1 MKEKPREGS
10 YRRRR
15 GNLRSWPP
23 YWSRV
28 SLRRGTGFVTHFF
41 FLVGFV
47 SRPSRQGDFVSR
59 GCSVACSV
67 ANSGGFAKELGL
79 GETKRTPRR
88 FRETRE
94 FHEKKDIK
102 QEKERGQN
110 YVPIPDLRE
119 VKKSAESGQDLGVS
133 WINKASS
140 DAKDS

>member
-28 SLRRGTGFVTHFF
+28 SLHRSTGFVTHF

-47 SRPSRQGDFVSR
+47 SRPSRRGDFVSR

-79 GETKRTPRR
+79 GEAKRASRR
-88 FRETRE
+88 FRETGG

-110 YVPIPDLRE
+110 YIPIPDFKSSEEVGGVRTGPRCKLDQQGLLRCE
-119 VKKSAESGQDLGVS
+119 GFL
-133 WINKASS
+133 
-140 DAKDS
+140 